1 MVAAAVRANVARRV
15 AVVAAESGVEIAV
28 SGEGVGE
35 AVAARVFLAG
45 GVPARGADAEEL
57 IVAVGDV
64 LGASENRVSVRSQVG
79 ADVDRLHAM
88 ALTEERHRIRAIVT
102 EASF

>member
-1 MVAAAVRANVARRV
+1 MVAAAVRANAARRV
-15 AVVAAESGVEIAV
+15 AVVVAEGGVGIAV
-28 SGEGVGE
+28 SGEGAGE
-35 AVAARVFLAG
+35 AAAARVFLAG

-64 LGASENRVSVRSQVG
+64 LGSGENRVSVRSQVG

-88 ALTEERHRIRAIVT
+88 ALTEDRHGIRAIVT